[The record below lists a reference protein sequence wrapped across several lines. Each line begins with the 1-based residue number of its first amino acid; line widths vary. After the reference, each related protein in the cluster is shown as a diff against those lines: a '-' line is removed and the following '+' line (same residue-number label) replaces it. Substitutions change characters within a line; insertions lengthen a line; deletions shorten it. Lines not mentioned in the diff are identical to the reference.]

1 MRPIRWKVRLALAAS
16 VAVFA
21 NALLP
26 AVAQDAI
33 GVASCDNFLKTY
45 QTCIGAKIP
54 AEQRDKVMS
63 ALDQTKANWKAV
75 AVTADGKAK
84 LDATCKDTAEKM
96 KKEVAALNCA
106 W

>member
-1 MRPIRWKVRLALAAS
+1 MRPIRWNVNLALATG
-16 VAVFA
+16 VA
-21 NALLP
+21 LCTTQMLP
-26 AVAQDAI
+26 AAAQDAI

-45 QTCIGAKIP
+45 QACVTASVSGD
-54 AEQRDKVMS
+54 QRDKVVA
-63 ALDQTKANWKAV
+63 ALNQTKANWKEV
-75 AVTADGKAK
+75 AATADGKAK